1 MAAEAKDKATA
12 EVKELAQCLAFAYFA
27 AYPNVGPKHDI
38 NFFTMFSNEITEA
51 TTKPGEVINKIK
63 QTNCLSDMFPMDK
76 EPIKQGFAVEET
88 EKIKKEKYSELA
100 RKVYNVAKTFILSNR
115 LKGATSSYKF
125 LDQKDPFVVLLKNK
139 SLDNIRSAMNISY
152 KSDVLSAID
161 VIFVKKSSM
170 TKIETSFKKYFSD
183 STTIIK
189 NAASGGNNYKNVVQ
203 KYMDTGELFPVSLKL
218 PTSVNTNVSIKKVI
232 FASGKDASDDVD
244 PFTKFLA
251 IILHDPSKTR
261 EYINRVIHINFDK
274 FSNGNVL
281 NWIFPV
287 SFNYKNLI
295 DPETQKPMSTYNLN
309 FNLFAQGY
317 SDGWNGQFDAS
328 TKQHQDTQWGG
339 GFGISTFETFAVQY
353 PEYKTI
359 IAKVVNYRL
368 AVFDK
373 MCAKFKKENPDAF
386 KKVTKEYTEAR
397 RDLAQQEIKYK
408 ITKNATT
415 KYFFDNYS
423 KLTKT
428 DFKGT
433 ISLYSEYM
441 LDVINEIRNKVK
453 PYSGQNNTNETIIAA
468 HYAHAQMSFF
478 LYMGGRNAN
487 LYFKQRM
494 FMTLFGI
501 ITKKAHK
508 LHGVDDYMGMKNIIQ
523 ETIQLKRT
531 KFVAEFST
539 PPHYIIS

>member
-1 MAAEAKDKATA
+1 MAAEVKDKATA

-38 NFFTMFSNEITEA
+38 NFFTMFSNKITEA
-51 TTKPGEVINKIK
+51 TTKPGEVINRIK
-63 QTNCLSDMFPMDK
+63 QTDCLSAMFPMDRP
-76 EPIKQGFAVEET
+76 PIKEAFAMGET
-88 EKIKKEKYSELA
+88 EVTKKETYNDLSK
-100 RKVYNVAKTFILSNR
+100 KVYNVAKTFISSNR
-115 LKGATSSYKF
+115 LKGSISSYKF
-125 LDQKDPFVVLLKNK
+125 LDQKDPFVILLKNK
-139 SLDNIRSAMNISY
+139 SLENIRSAMNISY
-152 KSDVLSAID
+152 KIDVLSAID

-183 STTIIK
+183 PITIIK
-189 NAASGGNNYKNVVQ
+189 NAVSGGNNYKNIIG
-203 KYMDTGELFPVSLKL
+203 KYMDSGELFPISLKL
-218 PTSVNTNVSIKKVI
+218 PTAINTNISIKKVV
-232 FASGKDASDDVD
+232 FESGKDASDDVD

-261 EYINRVIHINFDK
+261 EYINKVIHINFDK
-274 FSNGNVL
+274 FSNGPNL

-287 SFNYKNLI
+287 TFNYKSLI

-309 FNLFAQGY
+309 FNLFAQGH
-317 SDGWNGQFDAS
+317 SAGWNGQFDAS

-339 GFGISTFETFAVQY
+339 GFAVSTFETFAVKY

-368 AVFDK
+368 AAFDK

-397 RDLAQQEIKYK
+397 RDLAEQEIKFL
-408 ITKNATT
+408 IGRNALTK
-415 KYFFDNYS
+415 KFFDTYE

-428 DFKGT
+428 ENKGT
-433 ISLYSEYM
+433 ISLFSKFM

-453 PYSGQNNTNETIIAA
+453 PYSGPGNTSDSRIFA

-487 LYFKQRM
+487 LFFKQRM